1 VQPLSVVLARKPW
14 IRDLSLPRPAR
25 SGCAVMEVCPKGA
38 DYGGKYSTTMGS
50 SPPQASI
57 PAPFLGSIFNRLLAA
72 TRQVLGQGGLEV
84 FSARIAGTAD
94 KRPSLLLGPI
104 ARADTR
110 CRVREMTEGFL
121 DQRGFRIIAT
131 TVEQAP
137 QSHHPDLRPEF
148 RLPGSKI
155 PCGAHE
161 GRGLGGV
168 VPRAYGGPRAPSIGE
183 TAGSADMG
191 LSVPPGVR

>member
-1 VQPLSVVLARKPW
+1 
-14 IRDLSLPRPAR
+14 
-25 SGCAVMEVCPKGA
+25 MEACPKGA
-38 DYGGKYSTTMGS
+38 DYGGKYNTTMGS
-50 SPPQASI
+50 SAPQASI

-72 TRQVLGQGGLEV
+72 TRQALGQGGLEV
-84 FSARIAGTAD
+84 FSARIAGTVD

-137 QSHHPDLRPEF
+137 QSHHPDLRREF
-148 RLPGSKI
+148 RSLAANSRRRSAIENFLPQGGKERGWVDGEIDVPDDRNTVSTACTT
-155 PCGAHE
+155 PSPGT
-161 GRGLGGV
+161 GRLEPNSDQAG
-168 VPRAYGGPRAPSIGE
+168 RAPHWRLLE
-183 TAGSADMG
+183 AQ
-191 LSVPPGVR
+191 